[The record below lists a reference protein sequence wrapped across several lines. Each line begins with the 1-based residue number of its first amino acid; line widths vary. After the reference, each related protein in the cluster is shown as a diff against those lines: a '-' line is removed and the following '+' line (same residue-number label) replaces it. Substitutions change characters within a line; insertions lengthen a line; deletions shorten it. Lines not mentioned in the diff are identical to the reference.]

1 MKSCHKFMVNLYFI
15 LLEEFHYILY
25 IKMKT
30 MHNIIGIRQYICII
44 FRFVNLMD
52 SRIDGTRN

>member
-1 MKSCHKFMVNLYFI
+1 MVNLYFI